1 MTPKAVTQ
9 SSVILFFLPLCLVQS
24 TGYIL
29 SLSSRVPVKT
39 FTTGSPHT
47 SLFGPPAVTAAPKSA
62 FAQGV
67 HPRLIFD
74 KAGWDDIV
82 SKLANISHFERKGS
96 WARYHR
102 LLTVRDGPN
111 SKFVR
116 KLWELENGNVTA
128 AYSTVPDLMNMSV
141 KERATLAPLAQ
152 RIMDSNSGESHHL
165 FLCALWTSVNEEVVS
180 QRRPA
185 FIAEKPEFCV
195 QASVAWA
202 KILLSHRAYCA
213 NGCDN
218 EYGGERAKVW
228 DYTKKYEVF
237 TDWYTCGLSLALVY
251 DVLYER
257 MNTSDRKTIRS
268 ALAMIVMKRFS
279 WGTSTASTRESPNA
293 KMHPHRIFSNWA
305 MYHSNLYLTNLAIEG
320 DFDFDNYATAVLKS
334 ENVSTGFNSG
344 LNERFAALIKA
355 YMGHS
360 VYPDGSTYEDG
371 YTYTVAFREGSL
383 GLIAAHR
390 RGLNVLNTDRF
401 RNLLHNAVQMSE
413 PWRCGRLLG
422 HSAGGGLPYPGATAL
437 FRYVYPSSP
446 LANLLW
452 RQRMGDDFVNTEKCR
467 INFFQDFI
475 QRSIL
480 GGEHGSVSAAGTLEQ
495 LEPALSKHIPLSFY
509 APRRGLLIA
518 RSNLEENAVYVHYD
532 ARPDAFL
539 VGHDNADRG
548 SFTYTAYKTTWI
560 NDPHFKLNRGSRH
573 HSLMHVDGLAQSLKA
588 PSVKMLRTEDDGSV
602 VLSSAD
608 LLRAYNEQWTWHDG
622 REAPTKR
629 VYYYKEDGT
638 QAFAD
643 KLFPDKLLGNPT
655 AFGWP
660 SGDDGNDIGFTRPE
674 ANLYGDPDLGFKG
687 MWWWKRSYRDVSLVR
702 AMRSTILVRAT
713 GTVGYFV
720 VVDSFAVS
728 GTSANHKFESYL
740 ILGDGVRVDSSNST
754 CVENSCKI
762 VLINNGTARV
772 DVHVKTLGGN
782 LSFRLES
789 WKAEKVYSRLVIR
802 SEGMLDEEFWVAFHA
817 HIEQSGRFSMA
828 KTSTGDMKINYA
840 GKEHFFKTH
849 HATHEVVQTRDHGK
863 YLSVTGSS
871 SNSKEDISSSKTEP
885 EGGQPPKAPKLQKPM
900 KPKILQFRVPE
911 LLVEDSFKTE
921 KASFAV
927 TDAGTYQ
934 AVLKLH
940 SKTKRNGRRVDRFRT
955 CYSNTKARTSLFILD
970 CGKRAV
976 ADGNYERRLCS
987 VVAKSTSDD
996 RCRSWKTD
1004 MHVKL
1009 QPRKPYFLVVSAERK
1024 GKKSV
1029 EVKIQHSRGRS
1040 RGYRSHGRRGGAPR
1054 W

>member
-1 MTPKAVTQ
+1 M
-9 SSVILFFLPLCLVQS
+9 
-24 TGYIL
+24 
-29 SLSSRVPVKT
+29 
-39 FTTGSPHT
+39 
-47 SLFGPPAVTAAPKSA
+47 APNPA
-62 FAQGV
+62 FAPGV
-67 HPRLIFD
+67 HPRIIFD
-74 KAGWDDIV
+74 KTGWDGII
-82 SKLANISHFERKGS
+82 SKLANISHFDRKGS

-102 LLTVRDGPN
+102 HLTVRDGPN

-116 KLWELENGNVTA
+116 KLWELENGNGTTA
-128 AYSTVPDLMNMSV
+128 YNTVPDLMNMSE

-152 RIMDSNSGESHHL
+152 RIMYSNSGESHHL
-165 FLCALWTSVNEEVVS
+165 FLCALWTSVNEKVMS
-180 QRRPA
+180 QGRPA
-185 FIAEKPEFCV
+185 FIAETPEFCV

-213 NGCDN
+213 NGCES
-218 EYGGERAKVW
+218 EYGGERAKIW

-257 MNTSDRKTIRS
+257 MSASDRKTIRS
-268 ALAMIVMKRFS
+268 ALAMVVVKRFS
-279 WGTSTASTRESPNA
+279 WGTSTTSTRSSPNA
-293 KMHPHRIFSNWA
+293 RKHPHRIFSNWA

-320 DFDFDNYATAVLKS
+320 DVDFDDYATAVLKS
-334 ENVSTGFNSG
+334 EKVLTGFNSG
-344 LNERFAALIKA
+344 LNERFTALIKA

-371 YTYTVAFREGSL
+371 YTYTMAFREGSL

-422 HSAGGGLPYPGATAL
+422 HSAGGGLPYPGATAF
-437 FRYVYPSSP
+437 FRYVYPNSP
-446 LANLLW
+446 LAILLW
-452 RQRMGDDFVNTEKCR
+452 RQRMGDNFVNTKKCR

-480 GGEHGSVSAAGTLEQ
+480 GGEHGSASAAGTLEQ
-495 LEPALSKHIPLSFY
+495 LEPAFSKSIPLSFY
-509 APRRGLLIA
+509 TPRRGLLIA
-518 RSNLEENAVYVHYD
+518 RANLEENAVYVHYD

-560 NDPHFKLNRGSRH
+560 NDPHFKLNRDSRH

-622 REAPTKR
+622 RDAPTKR

-655 AFGWP
+655 EFGWP
-660 SGDDGNDIGFTRPE
+660 SGDDGKDIGFTRPE

-687 MWWWKRSYRDVSLVR
+687 MWWWKRRYRDVSLVR
-702 AMRSTILVRAT
+702 AMRSTILVRST

-740 ILGDGVRVDSSNST
+740 ILGDGVSVESSSSGCVD
-754 CVENSCKI
+754 NSCKI
-762 VLINNGTARV
+762 VLMNNSTARV
-772 DVHVKTLGGN
+772 DVHANALGTN
-782 LSFRLES
+782 LSFWQES
-789 WKAEKVYSRLVIR
+789 WMSEKGYSRLVIR
-802 SEGMLDEEFWVAFHA
+802 SIGRQDEEFWVAFHA
-817 HIEQSGRFSMA
+817 HIGQSERFKMGR
-828 KTSTGDMKINYA
+828 TSAGDMKINYA
-840 GKEHFFKTH
+840 RKEHFFKAH
-849 HATHEVVQTRDHGK
+849 HATHEVFQARGRGK
-863 YLSVTGSS
+863 YPSVNGSS
-871 SNSKEDISSSKTEP
+871 LNSKHGSSPRKAEP
-885 EGGQPPKAPKLQKPM
+885 GRGSSPKATKPLRKPM
-900 KPKILQFRVPE
+900 NPKFLGYRISGFLNE
-911 LLVEDSFKTE
+911 KSFKRE
-921 KASFAV
+921 KASFALPDV
-927 TDAGTYQ
+927 GTYQ
-934 AVLKLH
+934 AVFMVH
-940 SKTKRNGRRVDRFRT
+940 SRTKSNGRQVDRFKT
-955 CYSNTKARTSLFILD
+955 CFRYTKARTSLSILD

-976 ADGNYERRLCS
+976 AHGNYESRSCS
-987 VVAKSTSDD
+987 IVAKSGSNDK
-996 RCRSWKTD
+996 CHSWKTD

-1009 QPRKPYFLVVSAERK
+1009 RPRKPYFLVVSAERK
-1024 GKKSV
+1024 GVKNVK
-1029 EVKIQHSRGRS
+1029 VKIQQSRGR
-1040 RGYRSHGRRGGAPR
+1040 PR
-1054 W
+1054 WY